1 MPLLLSVDQAG
12 EMASDHHVRVIQH
25 GIEPAPGGQQSLET
39 NKTAKVSTACLQM
52 CSVKNMRWEK
62 WQILK
67 PLMLCYLTNRKPNK
81 DLLVQQNLFSATG
94 DTTTVREQVSLHHLP
109 SLVQIQPWQSVQSR
123 HEHRGFVFSAFIFSL
138 SLEGGSMDFKQ
149 LRFCK
154 RIVLEDKR
162 CLWRLSAGR
171 REAAARNC
179 KAGLSANS
187 QAKSIEFSCW

>member
-52 CSVKNMRWEK
+52 WRIWGGKMTNSEAEAFNVKQRPISPFSPNSSALRGTAWQWESRYRSNICHLWSK
-62 WQILK
+62 YNPDSQSWVG
-67 PLMLCYLTNRKPNK
+67 MNRG
-81 DLLVQQNLFSATG
+81 S
-94 DTTTVREQVSLHHLP
+94 
-109 SLVQIQPWQSVQSR
+109 
-123 HEHRGFVFSAFIFSL
+123 VFSAFIFSL

-187 QAKSIEFSCW
+187 QTKSIEFSCS